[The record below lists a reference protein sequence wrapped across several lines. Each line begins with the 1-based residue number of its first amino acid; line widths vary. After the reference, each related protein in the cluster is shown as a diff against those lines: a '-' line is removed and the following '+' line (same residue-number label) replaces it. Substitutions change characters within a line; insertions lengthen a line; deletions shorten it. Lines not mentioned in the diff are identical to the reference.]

1 MRFNI
6 FLTILLINLKL
17 TSFAD
22 LYTKAIYGESDL
34 EFTSSSRVG
43 TIKKQALSVAMMI
56 DNSILSQHIVDSLYR
71 IDSTS
76 LNESAPV
83 CDDNPWKNNI
93 AIGQCSSFLVSP
105 NKVLTAGHCIKNTA
119 EACSKKS
126 FVFDLKDDF
135 YTSTFGQFLSSNQI
149 YNCKSIVK
157 HKVDYDSG
165 LDYALIELDRAV
177 QDRDLIDSQRVEE
190 SLDLSE
196 LYMIGY
202 PLGLGSMVS
211 SFGHIR
217 EEYQSIY
224 VTNLDSFVGNSG
236 SPVFSG
242 PDNKLIG
249 LLSRGE
255 KDFKWN
261 SQDKCFELIKCSDSS
276 CRGEDVVKLNAILDD
291 LGI

>member
-149 YNCKSIVK
+149 YNCKSVVK